1 MGELGRKQM
10 SALDMN
16 NPTSENATTRTLAA
30 KGAAKK
36 TPFYRKLYVQV
47 LIAVAFGAILGYRY
61 PDLSIYLKPYGDA
74 FIKAIR
80 VVVAPIIF
88 TTIVVGIA
96 KMEDIRRVANVGVKA
111 LIYFEVAS
119 TLALIIGMIVGNFW
133 KVGLGIN
140 ADPAAFDTKA
150 VEAYA
155 KVAKDVNLT
164 DFFLSMIPTSFVEP
178 FVKGDIMPVLFIAV
192 LLGVALSLAQTRGKP
207 IVSFLDSASV
217 ALFGMVRIIMYFAPL
232 AALCAMAF
240 TVGKY
245 GLRTL
250 LDLGQLVA
258 SVYIVSILFVLVVL
272 GGFLRISGF
281 SIIRVLNYFKDEI
294 LFVFAATSAETM
306 MPRSM
311 QKLERVGVSR
321 EVVGLVMPG
330 GFSFNMD
337 GTAIYMTMAVLFLA
351 HAFNV
356 ELTIWHQISVLF
368 VMLFT
373 SKGAAG
379 VTGGGFIALA
389 ATLPVVDAVP
399 VAGLALLLGVDRF
412 MAEIRAAT
420 NLTSNII
427 ATLVVGRWVGAID
440 MNVAAAELRAGF
452 VESEETRSWDTGHS
466 PEMQAAQ

>member
-1 MGELGRKQM
+1 MTAFEIDRPSSEM
-10 SALDMN
+10 AAPHPASAKIASSNL
-16 NPTSENATTRTLAA
+16 
-30 KGAAKK
+30 
-36 TPFYRKLYVQV
+36 PFYRKLYVQV
-47 LIAVAFGAILGYRY
+47 LAAVALGAALGYAV
-61 PDLSIYLKPYGDA
+61 PDFSINLKPFGDA
-74 FIKAIR
+74 FVKTIK
-80 VVVAPIIF
+80 VVVCPIIF
-88 TTIVVGIA
+88 TTIALGIA
-96 KMEDIRRVANVGVKA
+96 KMRDIRHVANVGAKA

-119 TLALIIGMIVGNFW
+119 TLALIIGMMVGNVW
-133 KVGLGIN
+133 QVGRGLN
-140 ADPAAFDTKA
+140 ADPAAFDPKS

-155 KVAKDVNLT
+155 NGAKSVGLT
-164 DFFLSMIPTSFVEP
+164 DFLLSIVPSSFVEP
-178 FVKGDIMPVLFIAV
+178 FVKGDIMPVLFVAV
-192 LLGVALSLAQTRGKP
+192 LLGLGLSMAQDRGKP
-207 IVSFLDSASV
+207 IVVFLEAAAA
-217 ALFGMVRIIMYFAPL
+217 ALFGMVRIIMYCAPI

-258 SVYIVSILFVLVVL
+258 SVYIVSILFVVIVL
-272 GGFLRISGF
+272 GGFLKLSGF
-281 SIIRVLNYFKDEI
+281 GIGRVLNYFKDEI

-311 QKLERVGVSR
+311 QKLEKLGVSK

-330 GFSFNMD
+330 GFSLNMD
-337 GTAIYMTMAVLFLA
+337 GTAIYMTMSVLFLA

-356 ELTIWHQISVLF
+356 HLTIWHQLSVLF

-399 VAGLALLLGVDRF
+399 VAGIALLLGADRF
-412 MAEIRAAT
+412 MAQIRAAT

-427 ATLVVGRWVGAID
+427 ATLVVGRWVDGVD
-440 MNVAAAELRAGF
+440 MRTASAELQAGF
-452 VESEETRSWDTGHS
+452 TETVEA
-466 PEMQAAQ
+466 PAAVQ

>member
-1 MGELGRKQM
+1 M
-10 SALDMN
+10 SAIEAD
-16 NPTSENATTRTLAA
+16 
-30 KGAAKK
+30 GAAPTTPISRPVAAPAAVQR

-47 LIAVAFGAILGYRY
+47 LIAIAIGAALGYLY
-61 PDLSIYLKPYGDA
+61 PDFSVSLKPYGDA
-74 FIKAIR
+74 FIRAIK

-96 KMEDIRRVANVGVKA
+96 KMGDIRRVANVGLKA
-111 LIYFEVAS
+111 LVYFEVAS
-119 TLALIIGMIVGNFW
+119 TIALIIGMVVGNVW
-133 KVGLGIN
+133 KVGLGLN
-140 ADPAAFDTKA
+140 ADPATFDTKA

-155 KVAKDVNLT
+155 KVAKSVTLS

-192 LLGVALSLAQTRGKP
+192 LMGLALAMARTRGQP
-207 IVSFLDSASV
+207 IVAFLDSASV
-217 ALFGMVRIIMYFAPL
+217 ALFGMVRIIMYFAPI

-250 LDLGQLVA
+250 LDLGELVA
-258 SVYIVSILFVLVVL
+258 SVYIVSILFVVVVL
-272 GGFLRISGF
+272 GAFLRIAGF
-281 SIIRVLNYFKDEI
+281 GIGRVLNYFKDEI

-311 QKLERVGVSR
+311 QKLEKVGVSR

-356 ELTIWHQISVLF
+356 ELSLSHQLAVLF

-399 VAGLALLLGVDRF
+399 VAGIALLLGVDRF

-427 ATLVVGRWVGAID
+427 ATLVVGRWVGAVD
-440 MNVAAAELRAGF
+440 MTVAKAELQAGF
-452 VESEETRSWDTGHS
+452 IETEETRAWDARNE
-466 PEMQAAQ
+466 PEMQAAT

>member
-1 MGELGRKQM
+1 M
-10 SALDMN
+10 SALEIN
-16 NPTSENATTRTLAA
+16 QSSEIAMTRTPAA
-30 KGAAKK
+30 KAAADK

-47 LIAVAFGAILGYRY
+47 LIAVAIGAVLGFAY
-61 PDLSIYLKPYGDA
+61 PDLSGYFKPYGDA
-74 FIKAIR
+74 FVRAIK

-96 KMEDIRRVANVGVKA
+96 KMGDIRRVANVGVKA

-119 TLALIIGMIVGNFW
+119 TLALIIGMVVGNVW
-133 KVGLGIN
+133 KVGVGLN

-150 VEAYA
+150 VEGYA
-155 KVAKDVNLT
+155 KIAKSVTLS
-164 DFFLSMIPTSFVEP
+164 DFFMSIIPTSFVEP
-178 FVKGDIMPVLFIAV
+178 FVKGDILPVLFIAI
-192 LLGVALSLAQTRGKP
+192 LLGTALALAPSRGKP
-207 IVSFLDSASV
+207 LVAFLDSASV

-258 SVYIVSILFVLVVL
+258 SVYVVSVLFVVIVL
-272 GGFLRISGF
+272 GAFLRLSGLNIF
-281 SIIRVLNYFKDEI
+281 RVLNYFKDEI

-311 QKLERVGVSR
+311 QKLEKLGVSR

-356 ELTIWHQISVLF
+356 ELTIWHQLSVLF

-399 VAGLALLLGVDRF
+399 VAGIALLLGVDRF

-427 ATLVVGRWVGAID
+427 ATLVVGRWVGGMD
-440 MNVAAAELRAGF
+440 MKTATAELETGF
-452 VESEETRSWDTGHS
+452 IETEETRAWEAGHS
-466 PEMQAAQ
+466 GETQTAR

>member
-1 MGELGRKQM
+1 M
-10 SALDMN
+10 SAFEVDHHS
-16 NPTSENATTRTLAA
+16 PEITVPGLAGA
-30 KGAAKK
+30 KILSASV
-36 TPFYRKLYVQV
+36 PFYRKLYVQV
-47 LIAVAFGAILGYRY
+47 LVAVALGAVLGYAF
-61 PDLSIYLKPYGDA
+61 PDFSVRLKPFGDA
-74 FIKAIR
+74 FIKAIK

-88 TTIVVGIA
+88 TTIVLGIA
-96 KMEDIRRVANVGVKA
+96 KMRDIRHVANVGVKA

-119 TLALIIGMIVGNFW
+119 TLALIIGMIVGNVW
-133 KVGLGIN
+133 QVGAGLN
-140 ADPAAFDTKA
+140 ADPAAFDLKA

-155 KVAKDVNLT
+155 KVAKDSNLT
-164 DFFLSMIPTSFVEP
+164 DFLLSIVPSSFIEP
-178 FVKGDIMPVLFIAV
+178 FVKGDIMPVLFIAM
-192 LLGVALSLAQTRGKP
+192 LLGLGLSLAQGRGKP
-207 IVSFLDSASV
+207 VVAFLDSAAA
-217 ALFGMVRIIMYFAPL
+217 ALFGMVRIIMYCAPI
-232 AALCAMAF
+232 AAFCAMAF

-258 SVYIVSILFVLVVL
+258 SVYIVSILFVLIVL
-272 GGFLRISGF
+272 GAFLRLSGF
-281 SIIRVLNYFKDEI
+281 GIVRVLNYFKDEI

-311 QKLERVGVSR
+311 QKLEKLGVSK

-330 GFSFNMD
+330 GFSLNMD
-337 GTAIYMTMAVLFLA
+337 GTAIYMTMSVLFLA

-356 ELTIWHQISVLF
+356 QLTIWHQLSVLF

-399 VAGLALLLGVDRF
+399 VAGIALLLGVDRF

-427 ATLVVGRWVGAID
+427 ATLVVGRWVDGID
-440 MNVAAAELRAGF
+440 MQTASAELRSGF
-452 VESEETRSWDTGHS
+452 VENESAPAPDTGPTS
-466 PEMQAAQ
+466 

>member
-1 MGELGRKQM
+1 M
-10 SALDMN
+10 SAIEAN
-16 NPTSENATTRTLAA
+16 GATSGIAMSRTLAA
-30 KGAAKK
+30 KSAAGK

-47 LIAVAFGAILGYRY
+47 LIAVALGATLGYVY
-61 PDLSIYLKPYGDA
+61 PEFSTSLKPFGDA
-74 FIKAIR
+74 FVRAIK

-96 KMEDIRRVANVGVKA
+96 KMGDIRRVANVGVKA
-111 LIYFEVAS
+111 LIYFEIAS
-119 TLALIIGMIVGNFW
+119 TLALIIGMIVGNLW
-133 KVGLGIN
+133 KVGVGLN

-155 KVAKDVNLT
+155 KVAKDVT
-164 DFFLSMIPTSFVEP
+164 MSDFFLSIIPTSFVEP

-192 LLGVALSLAQTRGKP
+192 LLGFALALAQSRGKP
-207 IVSFLDSASV
+207 LVSFLDSASV

-245 GLRTL
+245 GLKTL

-258 SVYIVSILFVLVVL
+258 SVYIVSILFVVVVL

-281 SIIRVLNYFKDEI
+281 GIVRVLNYFKEEI

-311 QKLERVGVSR
+311 QKLEKVGVSK

-356 ELTIWHQISVLF
+356 ELSIWHQLTVLF

-399 VAGLALLLGVDRF
+399 VAGIALLLGVDRF

-427 ATLVVGRWVGAID
+427 ATLVVGRWVGAVD
-440 MNVAAAELRAGF
+440 MDVATAEFQAGF
-452 VESEETRSWDTGHS
+452 VETEETRAWDSHNE
-466 PEMQAAQ
+466 PEMQTAA

>member
-1 MGELGRKQM
+1 M

-16 NPTSENATTRTLAA
+16 NPTSEIAMTRTRTTKAA
-30 KGAAKK
+30 GEKA
-36 TPFYRKLYVQV
+36 PVCRKLYVQGLV
-47 LIAVAFGAILGYRY
+47 AVALGGMLGPLY
-61 PDLSIYLKPYGDA
+61 PDLSVYLKPYGDA
-74 FIKAIR
+74 FIKAIK

-96 KMEDIRRVANVGVKA
+96 KMGDIRRVANVGVKA

-119 TLALIIGMIVGNFW
+119 TLALIIGMIVGNCW
-133 KVGLGIN
+133 KVGVGLN

-155 KVAKDVNLT
+155 KVAKNVNLT
-164 DFFLSMIPTSFVEP
+164 DFFLSMIPTSFVGA
-178 FVKGDIMPVLFIAV
+178 FVKGDIMPVLFIAG
-192 LLGVALSLAQTRGKP
+192 LLGIALSLAQSRGKP

-258 SVYIVSILFVLVVL
+258 SVYIVSILFVVVVL
-272 GGFLRISGF
+272 GAFLRISGF

-311 QKLERVGVSR
+311 QKLEKVGVSK

-356 ELTIWHQISVLF
+356 ELTIGHQLSVLF

-399 VAGLALLLGVDRF
+399 VAGIALLLGVDRF

-427 ATLVVGRWVGAID
+427 ATLVVGRWVGAVD
-440 MNVAAAELRAGF
+440 MDVANAEFQAGF
-452 VESEETRSWDTGHS
+452 VETEETRAWDSHNE
-466 PEMQAAQ
+466 PEMQAAT

>member
-1 MGELGRKQM
+1 M
-10 SALDMN
+10 SALEVDHQ
-16 NPTSENATTRTLAA
+16 TSEIATIGFSAA
-30 KGAAKK
+30 KAASRK
-36 TPFYRKLYVQV
+36 TPLYRKLYVQV
-47 LIAVAFGAILGYRY
+47 LVAVALGAILGYAY
-61 PDLSIYLKPYGDA
+61 PDLSVYLKPFGDA
-74 FIKAIR
+74 FVRAIK
-80 VVVAPIIF
+80 VVVTPIIF

-96 KMEDIRRVANVGVKA
+96 KMGDIRRVANVGVKA

-119 TLALIIGMIVGNFW
+119 TLALVIGMTVGNLW
-133 KVGLGIN
+133 KVGVGLN
-140 ADPAAFDTKA
+140 ADPAAFDPKA
-150 VEAYA
+150 VEGYA
-155 KVAKDVNLT
+155 KLAKNIALS
-164 DFFLSMIPTSFVEP
+164 DFFQSIIPSSFVEP
-178 FVKGDIMPVLFIAV
+178 FVKGEIMPVLFIAV
-192 LLGVALSLAQTRGKP
+192 LLGLALSVAQARGRP
-207 IVSFLDSASV
+207 VVLFLESASV

-250 LDLGQLVA
+250 LDLGELVA
-258 SVYIVSILFVLVVL
+258 SVYLVSILFVMIVL
-272 GGFLRISGF
+272 GGFLRLSGF
-281 SIIRVLNYFKDEI
+281 NVFRVLNYFKDEI

-311 QKLERVGVSR
+311 QKLEKVGVSR
-321 EVVGLVMPG
+321 EVVGLVMPA

-337 GTAIYMTMAVLFLA
+337 GTAIYMTTAVLFLA

-356 ELTIWHQISVLF
+356 QLSIWHQLSVLF

-399 VAGLALLLGVDRF
+399 VAGIALLLGVDRF

-420 NLTSNII
+420 NLTSNIV
-427 ATLVVGRWVGAID
+427 ATLVIGRWVDGVD
-440 MNVAAAELRAGF
+440 MKVATAELQAGF
-452 VESEETRSWDTGHS
+452 VETEETQAWDGGHAG
-466 PEMQAAQ
+466 EVRAAR

>member
-1 MGELGRKQM
+1 M
-10 SALDMN
+10 SAIEANSAASQISM
-16 NPTSENATTRTLAA
+16 TRTLVAKSAA
-30 KGAAKK
+30 EK

-47 LIAVAFGAILGYRY
+47 LIAVVLGAALGYLY
-61 PDLSIYLKPYGDA
+61 PELSTSLKPYGDA
-74 FIKAIR
+74 FVRAIK

-96 KMEDIRRVANVGVKA
+96 KMGDIRRVANVGVKA

-119 TLALIIGMIVGNFW
+119 TLALIIGMIVGNLW
-133 KVGLGIN
+133 KVGVGLN

-155 KVAKDVNLT
+155 KVAKNVT
-164 DFFLSMIPTSFVEP
+164 MSDFFMSMIPTSFVEP

-192 LLGVALSLAQTRGKP
+192 LMGSALALAPSRGKP

-217 ALFGMVRIIMYFAPL
+217 ALFGMVRIIMYLAPI

-245 GLRTL
+245 GLKTL

-258 SVYIVSILFVLVVL
+258 SVYIVSILFVVVVL

-281 SIIRVLNYFKDEI
+281 SIVRVLNYFKDEI

-311 QKLERVGVSR
+311 QKLEKLGVSK

-356 ELTIWHQISVLF
+356 ELSIWHQLTVLF

-399 VAGLALLLGVDRF
+399 VAGIALLLGVDRF

-427 ATLVVGRWVGAID
+427 ATLVVGRWVGAVD
-440 MNVAAAELRAGF
+440 MDVANTELQAGF
-452 VESEETRSWDTGHS
+452 VETEETRNWDSHQE
-466 PEMQAAQ
+466 PEMQAAS

>member
-1 MGELGRKQM
+1 M
-10 SALDMN
+10 SAIEANGAASQISMTGT
-16 NPTSENATTRTLAA
+16 PAA
-30 KGAAKK
+30 KSAAVK

-47 LIAVAFGAILGYRY
+47 LMAVALGAALGYFY
-61 PDLSIYLKPYGDA
+61 PDFSTSLKPYGDA
-74 FIKAIR
+74 FVRAIK

-96 KMEDIRRVANVGVKA
+96 KMGDIRRVANVGVKA

-119 TLALIIGMIVGNFW
+119 TLALIIGMIVGNLW
-133 KVGLGIN
+133 KVGVGLN
-140 ADPAAFDTKA
+140 ADPAAFDPKL
-150 VEAYA
+150 VEGYA
-155 KVAKDVNLT
+155 KVAKGVTLS

-192 LLGVALSLAQTRGKP
+192 LMGIALALAQSRGKP
-207 IVSFLDSASV
+207 IVAFLDSASV
-217 ALFGMVRIIMYFAPL
+217 ALFGMVRIIMYFAPI
-232 AALCAMAF
+232 AAFAAMAF

-258 SVYIVSILFVLVVL
+258 SVYIVSILFVLIVL
-272 GGFLRISGF
+272 GGFLRLSGF
-281 SIIRVLNYFKDEI
+281 GILRVLNYFKDEI

-311 QKLERVGVSR
+311 QKLEKVGVSK

-356 ELTIWHQISVLF
+356 ELSLWHQLTVLF

-389 ATLPVVDAVP
+389 ATLPVLDAVP
-399 VAGLALLLGVDRF
+399 VVGLALLLGVDRF

-440 MNVAAAELRAGF
+440 MDVANAELKAGF
-452 VESEETRSWDTGHS
+452 IETEETRSWDSHQE
-466 PEMQAAQ
+466 PEMQVAR

>member
-1 MGELGRKQM
+1 MSIKGELM
-10 SALDMN
+10 SALEIN
-16 NPTSENATTRTLAA
+16 HQSSEIAVAGSPTARAA
-30 KGAAKK
+30 SRK
-36 TPFYRKLYVQV
+36 TPLYRKLYVQV
-47 LIAVAFGAILGYRY
+47 LIAVALGAIIGYAD
-61 PDLSIYLKPYGDA
+61 PDLSLSLKPYGDA
-74 FIKAIR
+74 FVRAIK

-88 TTIVVGIA
+88 TTIAVGIA
-96 KMEDIRRVANVGVKA
+96 KMGDIRHVAKVGAKA

-119 TLALIIGMIVGNFW
+119 TLALIIGMTVGNFW
-133 KVGLGIN
+133 KVGVGLN
-140 ADPAAFDTKA
+140 ADPAAFDPKA

-155 KVAKDVNLT
+155 KLAKNISLS

-192 LLGVALSLAQTRGKP
+192 LLGLGLSLAQARGKP
-207 IVSFLDSASV
+207 MVAFLESASV
-217 ALFGMVRIIMYFAPL
+217 ALFAMVRIIMQFAPV

-258 SVYIVSILFVLVVL
+258 SVYVVSILFVLIVL
-272 GGFLRISGF
+272 GAFLRLSGF
-281 SIIRVLNYFKDEI
+281 NIFRVLNYFKDEI
-294 LFVFAATSAETM
+294 VFVFAATSAETM

-311 QKLERVGVSR
+311 QKLEKLGVSK

-330 GFSFNMD
+330 GFSLNMD

-356 ELTIWHQISVLF
+356 ELSIWHQLSVLF

-389 ATLPVVDAVP
+389 ATLPVLDAVP
-399 VAGLALLLGVDRF
+399 VAGIALLLGVDRF

-427 ATLVVGRWVGAID
+427 ATLVVGRWAGSVD
-440 MNVAAAELRAGF
+440 MKIATAELAAGF
-452 VESEETRSWDTGHS
+452 VEAEEPLALDTGHAGDE
-466 PEMQAAQ
+466 PAAQ

>member
-1 MGELGRKQM
+1 MTAFEI
-10 SALDMN
+10 D
-16 NPTSENATTRTLAA
+16 NPSSEMAA
-30 KGAAKK
+30 SHSITGKI
-36 TPFYRKLYVQV
+36 PSSRVPLYRKLYVQV
-47 LIAVAFGAILGYRY
+47 LAAVFLGAVLGYAF
-61 PDLSIYLKPYGDA
+61 PDFSVHLKPFGDA
-74 FIKAIR
+74 FVKAIK
-80 VVVAPIIF
+80 VVVGPIIF
-88 TTIVVGIA
+88 TTIALGIA
-96 KMEDIRRVANVGVKA
+96 KMRDIRHVANVGLKA

-119 TLALIIGMIVGNFW
+119 TLALVIGMTVGNVW
-133 KVGLGIN
+133 QVGSGLN
-140 ADPAAFDTKA
+140 ADPAAFDPKA

-155 KVAKDVNLT
+155 KVAKDAGLT
-164 DFFLSMIPTSFVEP
+164 DFLLSIIPASFVEP
-178 FVKGDIMPVLFIAV
+178 FVKGDIMPILFVAV
-192 LLGVALSLAQTRGKP
+192 LLGLGLSLAQARGKP
-207 IVSFLDSASV
+207 VVVFLEAASA
-217 ALFGMVRIIMYFAPL
+217 ALFGMVRIIMVCAPI
-232 AALCAMAF
+232 AAFCAMAF

-258 SVYIVSILFVLVVL
+258 SVYIVSILFVLIVL
-272 GGFLRISGF
+272 GGFLRLAGF
-281 SIIRVLNYFKDEI
+281 GIVRVLNYFKDEI

-311 QKLERVGVSR
+311 QKLEKLGVSR

-330 GFSFNMD
+330 GFSLNMD
-337 GTAIYMTMAVLFLA
+337 GTAIYMTMSVLFLA

-356 ELTIWHQISVLF
+356 QLTIWHQLSVLF

-399 VAGLALLLGVDRF
+399 VAGIALLLGVDRF

-427 ATLVVGRWVGAID
+427 ATLVVGRWVGGID
-440 MNVAAAELRAGF
+440 VATASAELQAGF
-452 VESEETRSWDTGHS
+452 TESELVSTPDAG
-466 PEMQAAQ
+466 PAG

>member
-1 MGELGRKQM
+1 M
-10 SALDMN
+10 SAIEANGAASQISMTGT
-16 NPTSENATTRTLAA
+16 PAA
-30 KGAAKK
+30 KSAAVK

-47 LIAVAFGAILGYRY
+47 LMAVALGAALGYFY
-61 PDLSIYLKPYGDA
+61 PDFSTSLKPYGDA
-74 FIKAIR
+74 FVRAIK

-96 KMEDIRRVANVGVKA
+96 KMGDIRRVANVGVKA

-119 TLALIIGMIVGNFW
+119 TLALIIGMIVGNLW
-133 KVGLGIN
+133 KVGVGLN
-140 ADPAAFDTKA
+140 ADPAAFDPKL
-150 VEAYA
+150 VEGYA
-155 KVAKDVNLT
+155 KVAKGVTLS

-192 LLGVALSLAQTRGKP
+192 LMGIALALAQSRGKP
-207 IVSFLDSASV
+207 IVAFLDSASV
-217 ALFGMVRIIMYFAPL
+217 ALFGMVRIIMYFAPI
-232 AALCAMAF
+232 AAFAAMAF

-258 SVYIVSILFVLVVL
+258 SVYIVSILFVLIVL
-272 GGFLRISGF
+272 GGFLRLSGF
-281 SIIRVLNYFKDEI
+281 GIARVLNYFKDEI

-311 QKLERVGVSR
+311 QKLEKVGVSK

-356 ELTIWHQISVLF
+356 ELSLWHQLTVLF

-389 ATLPVVDAVP
+389 ATLPVLDSVP
-399 VAGLALLLGVDRF
+399 IAGLALLLGVDRF

-440 MNVAAAELRAGF
+440 MEVANAELKAGF
-452 VESEETRSWDTGHS
+452 VETEETRSWDSHQE
-466 PEMQAAQ
+466 PEMQAAR

>member
-1 MGELGRKQM
+1 M
-10 SALDMN
+10 SALEIN
-16 NPTSENATTRTLAA
+16 HQSSEIAVAALPTARA
-30 KGAAKK
+30 KAGKR
-36 TPFYRKLYVQV
+36 PFYRKLYVQV
-47 LIAVAFGAILGYRY
+47 LIAVALGAIIGYAD
-61 PDLSIYLKPYGDA
+61 PSLSLSLKPYGDA
-74 FIKAIR
+74 FVRAIR

-88 TTIVVGIA
+88 TTIAVGIA
-96 KMEDIRRVANVGVKA
+96 KMGDIRHVAKVGVKA

-119 TLALIIGMIVGNFW
+119 TLALVIGMTVGNFW
-133 KVGLGIN
+133 KVGVGLN
-140 ADPAAFDTKA
+140 ADPAAFDPKA
-150 VEAYA
+150 VETYA
-155 KVAKDVNLT
+155 KLAKDVT
-164 DFFLSMIPTSFVEP
+164 MSDFFLSMIPTSFVEP

-192 LLGVALSLAQTRGKP
+192 LVGLGLSLAQARGKP
-207 IVSFLDSASV
+207 MVAFLESASV
-217 ALFGMVRIIMYFAPL
+217 ALFAMVRIIMQFAPV

-258 SVYIVSILFVLVVL
+258 SVYVVSILFVVIVL
-272 GGFLRISGF
+272 GAFLRLSGF
-281 SIIRVLNYFKDEI
+281 NILRVLNYFKDEI

-311 QKLERVGVSR
+311 QKLEKLGVSK

-330 GFSFNMD
+330 GFSLNMD

-356 ELTIWHQISVLF
+356 ELSIGHQLSVLF

-389 ATLPVVDAVP
+389 ATLPVLDAVP
-399 VAGLALLLGVDRF
+399 IAGLALLLGVDRF

-427 ATLVVGRWVGAID
+427 ATLVVGRWVGGID
-440 MNVAAAELRAGF
+440 MTTATDELRAGF
-452 VESEETRSWDTGHS
+452 VEDEETQVPDTGHE
-466 PEMQAAQ
+466 PQKAG

>member
-1 MGELGRKQM
+1 M
-10 SALDMN
+10 SAIEVKSAAPEMAASRP
-16 NPTSENATTRTLAA
+16 PTAKAVAA
-30 KGAAKK
+30 H
-36 TPFYRKLYVQV
+36 TPFYRKLYLQV
-47 LIAVAFGAILGYRY
+47 LVAIAIGAALGYAY
-61 PDLSIYLKPYGDA
+61 PEFSTSLKPYGDA
-74 FIKAIR
+74 FVRAIK
-80 VVVAPIIF
+80 VVVAPVIF

-96 KMEDIRRVANVGVKA
+96 RMGDLRRIADVGIKA
-111 LIYFEVAS
+111 LVYFEVAS
-119 TLALIIGMIVGNFW
+119 TLALIIGMIVGNLW
-133 KVGLGIN
+133 KVGRGLN
-140 ADPAAFDTKA
+140 ADPAAFDPKA

-155 KVAKDVNLT
+155 KVAKDITLS

-178 FVKGDIMPVLFIAV
+178 FVKGNIMPVLFIAV
-192 LLGVALSLAQTRGKP
+192 LLGLALVLAGPRGKP
-207 IVSFLDSASV
+207 MVAFLDSASV
-217 ALFGMVRIIMYFAPL
+217 ALFGMVRIIMMFAPI

-258 SVYIVSILFVLVVL
+258 SVYIVSILFVVLVL
-272 GGFLRISGF
+272 GAFLRISGF
-281 SIIRVLNYFKDEI
+281 GIVRVLNYFKDEI

-311 QKLERVGVSR
+311 QKLEKIGVSR

-356 ELTIWHQISVLF
+356 ELSIGRQLAVLF

-399 VAGLALLLGVDRF
+399 VAGIALLLGVDRF

-427 ATLVVGRWVGAID
+427 ATLVVGRWAGAVD
-440 MNVAAAELRAGF
+440 MAAASAELQAGF
-452 VESEETRSWDTGHS
+452 VETDETRAWEAHDEPARGATLTPSS
-466 PEMQAAQ
+466 

>member
-1 MGELGRKQM
+1 M
-10 SALDMN
+10 
-16 NPTSENATTRTLAA
+16 TRTPDAKAA
-30 KGAAKK
+30 AEK

-47 LIAVAFGAILGYRY
+47 LVAVALGALLGYLY
-61 PDLSIYLKPYGDA
+61 PDFSVYLKPYGDA
-74 FIKAIR
+74 FIKAIK

-96 KMEDIRRVANVGVKA
+96 KMGDIRRVASVGIKS

-119 TLALIIGMIVGNFW
+119 TLALAIGMVVGNLW
-133 KVGLGIN
+133 KVGVGLN
-140 ADPAAFDTKA
+140 ADPAAFDTKT

-155 KVAKDVNLT
+155 KVAKNVNLT
-164 DFFLSMIPTSFVEP
+164 DFFLSIIPSSFVEP

-192 LLGVALSLAQTRGKP
+192 LLGIALSLAQARGKP
-207 IVSFLDSASV
+207 IISFLESASV

-232 AALCAMAF
+232 AAFCAMAF

-258 SVYIVSILFVLVVL
+258 SVYIVSILFVLIVL

-281 SIIRVLNYFKDEI
+281 GIFRVLNYFKDEI

-311 QKLERVGVSR
+311 QKLEKVGVSK

-351 HAFNV
+351 HVFNV
-356 ELTIWHQISVLF
+356 QLTIWHQLSVLF

-399 VAGLALLLGVDRF
+399 IAGLSLLLGVDRF

-427 ATLVVGRWVGAID
+427 ATLVVGRWVGAVD
-440 MNVAAAELRAGF
+440 MEVAAAELRAGF
-452 VESEETRSWDTGHS
+452 VETEEIRAWDAGDASET
-466 PEMQAAQ
+466 PAAHEKARFADL

>member
-1 MGELGRKQM
+1 M
-10 SALDMN
+10 SAIEANGAASKIAM
-16 NPTSENATTRTLAA
+16 SRTLAA
-30 KGAAKK
+30 KSAAGK

-47 LIAVAFGAILGYRY
+47 LIAVALGATLGYVY
-61 PDLSIYLKPYGDA
+61 PEFSTSLKPFGDA
-74 FIKAIR
+74 FVRAIK

-96 KMEDIRRVANVGVKA
+96 KMGDIRRVANVGVKA
-111 LIYFEVAS
+111 LIYFEIAS
-119 TLALIIGMIVGNFW
+119 TLALIIGMIVGNLW
-133 KVGLGIN
+133 KVGVGLN

-155 KVAKDVNLT
+155 KIAKNVT
-164 DFFLSMIPTSFVEP
+164 MSDFFLSIIPTSFVEP

-192 LLGVALSLAQTRGKP
+192 LLGFALALAQSRGKP
-207 IVSFLDSASV
+207 IVLFLDAASV

-245 GLRTL
+245 GLKTL

-258 SVYIVSILFVLVVL
+258 SVYIVSILFVVIVL

-281 SIIRVLNYFKDEI
+281 GIVRVLNYFKEEI

-311 QKLERVGVSR
+311 QKLEKVGVSK

-356 ELTIWHQISVLF
+356 ELSIWHQLTVLF

-399 VAGLALLLGVDRF
+399 VAGIALLLGVDRF

-427 ATLVVGRWVGAID
+427 ATLVVGRWVGAVNMD
-440 MNVAAAELRAGF
+440 VANAEFQAGF
-452 VESEETRSWDTGHS
+452 VETDETRAWDSHNE
-466 PEMQAAQ
+466 PEMRAAT

>member
-1 MGELGRKQM
+1 
-10 SALDMN
+10 
-16 NPTSENATTRTLAA
+16 
-30 KGAAKK
+30 
-36 TPFYRKLYVQV
+36 
-47 LIAVAFGAILGYRY
+47 
-61 PDLSIYLKPYGDA
+61 
-74 FIKAIR
+74 
-80 VVVAPIIF
+80 VVAPIIF

-96 KMEDIRRVANVGVKA
+96 KMGDIRRVANVGVKA
-111 LIYFEVAS
+111 LIYFEIAS
-119 TLALIIGMIVGNFW
+119 TLALIIGMIVGNLW
-133 KVGLGIN
+133 KVGVGLN

-155 KVAKDVNLT
+155 KVAKNVT
-164 DFFLSMIPTSFVEP
+164 MSDFFLSIIPTSFVEP

-192 LLGVALSLAQTRGKP
+192 LLGFALALAQSRGKP
-207 IVSFLDSASV
+207 IVLFLDSASV

-245 GLRTL
+245 GLKTL

-258 SVYIVSILFVLVVL
+258 SVYIVSILFVVVVL

-281 SIIRVLNYFKDEI
+281 NIVRVLNYFKEEI

-311 QKLERVGVSR
+311 QKLEKVGVSK

-356 ELTIWHQISVLF
+356 ELSIWHQLTVLF

-399 VAGLALLLGVDRF
+399 VAGIALLLGVDRF

-427 ATLVVGRWVGAID
+427 ATLVVGRWVGAVNMD
-440 MNVAAAELRAGF
+440 VANAEFQAGF
-452 VESEETRSWDTGHS
+452 VETEETRAWDSHNE
-466 PEMQAAQ
+466 PEMRAAR

>member
-1 MGELGRKQM
+1 
-10 SALDMN
+10 
-16 NPTSENATTRTLAA
+16 
-30 KGAAKK
+30 
-36 TPFYRKLYVQV
+36 
-47 LIAVAFGAILGYRY
+47 
-61 PDLSIYLKPYGDA
+61 
-74 FIKAIR
+74 
-80 VVVAPIIF
+80 
-88 TTIVVGIA
+88 VGIA
-96 KMEDIRRVANVGVKA
+96 KMADIRRVADVGVKA

-119 TLALIIGMIVGNFW
+119 TLALIIGMVVGNVW
-133 KVGLGIN
+133 KIGLGLN
-140 ADPAAFDTKA
+140 ADPAAFDARA
-150 VEAYA
+150 VEEYA
-155 KVAKDVNLT
+155 KVAKSVT
-164 DFFLSMIPTSFVEP
+164 ISDFFLSMIPTSFVEP

-192 LLGVALSLAQTRGKP
+192 LLGSALAVAGARGRP
-207 IVSFLDSASV
+207 IVAFLDAASV
-217 ALFGMVRIIMYFAPL
+217 ALFGMVRIIMVFAPI

-245 GLRTL
+245 GLKTL
-250 LDLGQLVA
+250 LDLAQLVA
-258 SVYIVSILFVLVVL
+258 SVYLVSFLFVVIVL
-272 GGFLRISGF
+272 GAFLRVAGLRIV
-281 SIIRVLNYFKDEI
+281 RVLNYFKDEI

-311 QKLERVGVSR
+311 QKLEKIGVSK

-356 ELTIWHQISVLF
+356 ELSLGRQLMVLF

-379 VTGGGFIALA
+379 VTGGGFVALA

-399 VAGLALLLGVDRF
+399 VAGIALLLGVDRF

-427 ATLVVGRWVGAID
+427 ATLVVGRWVGAVD
-440 MNVAAAELRAGF
+440 MDVANAELQAGF
-452 VESEETRSWDTGHS
+452 FETEETRAWDAPDR
-466 PEMQAAQ
+466 PEMQAAT